1 MYRRFSHRVHLPQ
14 LQQDDT
20 SLFHFTIAVKE
31 LNSLSKVLVVDELI
45 RRQTL
50 ARPAALSP
58 AVVVVSFFTAQFL
71 QAGAQQQAVFTTRL
85 GTSPQ
90 MEHLS
95 GEIVPP
101 LEHPLS

>member
-1 MYRRFSHRVHLPQ
+1 MLVISLVAHDRQ
-14 LQQDDT
+14 ATALQQGILT
-20 SLFHFTIAVKE
+20 PLVKE
-31 LNSLSKVLVVDELI
+31 LDSLSKVLVVDELT